1 MLLVFSNNENAQISL
16 LRSGQ
21 SVKRICCPLYQTPS
35 EPRYLRSLE
44 RLHDNISTMSTL
56 VSIAS
61 LKSECAPPRY
71 EQIANALSQAIRSGQ
86 LKPGDRLPTVRALAS
101 DLGVSLTTVTAAF
114 KSLAE
119 NGWTRGEIGRG
130 TFVSDK
136 GTHETAS
143 SVCVPGAHVSPCI
156 RNPWRKRALVSLME
170 RLRSSFP
177 KATNCSFGG
186 PGASL
191 LPLKFIKRHWLAA
204 FDDLSNTDLQYK
216 TVDAISVLSEV
227 LRGRLVA
234 DNIPLKVADLLVG
247 TSAQQFMNLA
257 TNVIRRIGGVREPV
271 VAVEQPGY
279 YTIFDAWDHAGIR
292 MIGVETDG
300 NGAVPESLESAIRN
314 GANAVLLTPRA
325 HNPTGASWTPE
336 RVQALGD
343 VLSRHSHVL
352 AIEDDHFADLAQDR
366 AGSLLADSRVED
378 RVIYIRSFSKS
389 IAPDLR
395 LSIAVARP
403 RLKVLLQEAKTHE
416 DGWSSRLLQRVL
428 AGVLKDDGLALW
440 LDRVRSTYRSR
451 RERVADVL
459 RNCGIP
465 GVEVWPARDG
475 VNVWINLPSGFDA
488 GEVIERGAA
497 LGVLAAPGEV
507 FYLSPGRSDVVRFN
521 VGSVETERVSVCA
534 ELFVKAINQSG
545 GSRSTAIYV

>member
-1 MLLVFSNNENAQISL
+1 
-16 LRSGQ
+16 
-21 SVKRICCPLYQTPS
+21 
-35 EPRYLRSLE
+35 
-44 RLHDNISTMSTL
+44 
-56 VSIAS
+56 
-61 LKSECAPPRY
+61 
-71 EQIANALSQAIRSGQ
+71 
-86 LKPGDRLPTVRALAS
+86 
-101 DLGVSLTTVTAAF
+101 
-114 KSLAE
+114 
-119 NGWTRGEIGRG
+119 
-130 TFVSDK
+130 
-136 GTHETAS
+136 
-143 SVCVPGAHVSPCI
+143 
-156 RNPWRKRALVSLME
+156 ME

-204 FDDLSNTDLQYK
+204 FDHVSNTDLQYK
-216 TVDAISVLSEV
+216 TVDPISGLSDV
-227 LRGRLVA
+227 LRGRLFG
-234 DNIPLKVADLLVG
+234 DNIPFKDADLLVG

-257 TNVIRRIGGVREPV
+257 TKVISRGEPV

-279 YTIFDAWDHAGIR
+279 YTIFDAWDHAGVR
-292 MIGVETDG
+292 MIGVETDS

-343 VLSRHSHVL
+343 VLSRHSHVV

-403 RLKVLLQEAKTHE
+403 RLKGLLQEAKTHE

-428 AGVLKDDGLALW
+428 LGVLQDEGLALW
-440 LDRVRSTYRSR
+440 LDRVRKTYRTR
-451 RERVADVL
+451 RERVAQVL
-459 RNCGIP
+459 GNCGIP
-465 GVEVWPARDG
+465 GVEVCPTRDG
-475 VNVWINLPSGFDA
+475 VNLWIHLPSGFDA

-507 FYLSPGRSDVVRFN
+507 FYLSPGHSEVVRFN

-534 ELFVKAINQSG
+534 ELLVKAIAQSG